1 MKNLIAIPLLALAF
15 MIQTAIISRI
25 TLLSGAGDI
34 VLLILIAWALQEQVQ
49 SAWHWAALAGLMA
62 AFVSGLPPFVLLVAY
77 LLAVSL
83 ARYVLRQTWQ
93 TPVLALFTVTF
104 FSTLILHLITYF
116 TLVLRGT
123 VIPFEDALALITLP
137 SLFLNFL
144 LALPIHSFIRDLALW
159 VYPLEDMV

>member
-1 MKNLIAIPLLALAF
+1 MKNLIAIPVLGLAF
-15 MIQTAIISRI
+15 MIQTAIVSRI

-34 VLLILIAWALQEQVQ
+34 VLLILVAWALQEQVQ

-62 AFVSGLPPFVLLVAY
+62 AFVSGLPPFVLLTAY

-104 FSTLILHLITYF
+104 FSTLLLHLITYL

-123 VIPFEDALALITLP
+123 VIPFGDALALITLP
-137 SLFLNFL
+137 SVFLNFL